1 MFVTRETAVRA
12 LGLSLA
18 VYSSLIGTNLAKDCY
33 VKKVKKFVE
42 TNAREL
48 YGYEL
53 NEILEFDARTFER
66 NIKKLLISGCG
77 RVSLLPT
84 AGNKRSRP
92 SRKLSFLCTNS
103 FTFLS

>member
-66 NIKKLLISGCG
+66 NIK
-77 RVSLLPT
+77 
-84 AGNKRSRP
+84 NF
-92 SRKLSFLCTNS
+92 SFLDVEESSPTHS
-103 FTFLS
+103 S